1 MRIDNLALQW
11 MDLFNSTAIP
21 FVGML
26 ILSILLIYNVRLS
39 RIRVHGTNVM
49 TSVSTS
55 RLKSLK
61 SDNRLAIS
69 VISLNSLFFT
79 LNLPIVVYD
88 IFTANVT
95 PDYLTDYA
103 ANILY
108 FAYYSIGFYTQMV
121 VNREFRLEFLR
132 LLNLRVIETPMI
144 EVVAANQ
151 NSNFNRLEKTFY

>member
-1 MRIDNLALQW
+1 

-21 FVGML
+21 FIGML

-69 VISLNSLFFT
+69 VISLNSLFFI

-103 ANILY
+103 VNILY
-108 FAYYSIGFYTQMV
+108 YAYYSIGFYTQMV

-132 LLNLRVIETPMI
+132 LLNLRVIERT